1 MRFSTQIW
9 RGISARSILIGI
21 VTFCAVAAFTV
32 TGVTTSMQ
40 GLDANVAAKIGSQT
54 VSLKSLQMAVQR
66 QNRRE
71 NDEDARSA
79 AIRTTLDTMV
89 QELVVVE
96 EANRIGWGASDVEVA
111 DWIRKIPIFQDDK
124 TNAFDKKRYDNFVKS
139 GQMSELELF
148 QEGRQS
154 IANQK
159 YATLLGLDTQIPAK
173 LAEEYAKR
181 AASSW
186 RIEFMELAPA
196 REAVEKAVADRAA
209 SYLADAANA
218 PSLQK
223 AYEERKSEFNQP
235 AAPELS
241 SILIA
246 HKDSQL
252 AQGEAKQRSKED
264 ALKIANS
271 VLTRLQSKEDFGK
284 IANALSD
291 DVKTKTTKNGG
302 SLGFVDETSL
312 DPASLAAGRA
322 LSADGQ
328 VSEPVETD
336 FGFRILKRTGYRQA
350 ITRSFEDAKAELAQ
364 SMVRPEVNAAQ
375 KKEVATKVEGLLGA
389 AQSAEFDKV
398 TKELGLQWKTV
409 TEPVNVETRF
419 IQDLGQAEPVTRS
432 IFTLRKAGDKISK
445 VVTLSGKNFVVRLIE
460 RTNKTV
466 DAAAI
471 DASRDVQNSQAR
483 SRFTTEARR
492 KLYDIYS
499 ENKEIR
505 RNAALFAK
513 AP

>member
-1 MRFSTQIW
+1 MRLSTQIW

-40 GLDANVAAKIGSQT
+40 GLDANVAAKVGNQT

-71 NDEDARSA
+71 NDEAARSA
-79 AIRTTLDTMV
+79 AIRTALDSMV

-96 EANRIGWGASDVEVA
+96 EANRIGWGAADIEVA
-111 DWIRKIPIFQDDK
+111 DWIRKIPIFQDENSK
-124 TNAFDKKRYDNFVKS
+124 SFDRKRYDNFVKS

-154 IANQK
+154 IATQK
-159 YATLLGLDTQIPAK
+159 YGTLLGLDTQIPAK

-181 AASSW
+181 TASSW
-186 RIEFMELAPA
+186 KIEFMELAPA
-196 REAVEKAVADRAA
+196 NTAIEKAAKDRAA
-209 SYLADAANA
+209 SYLADSANTAA
-218 PSLQK
+218 LQK
-223 AYEERKSEFNQP
+223 AYDERKAEFNRP

-241 SILIA
+241 SILVA
-246 HKDSQL
+246 HKDAQL

-264 ALKIANS
+264 ALKTAQNIVKQLN
-271 VLTRLQSKEDFGK
+271 SKEDFAK
-284 IANALSD
+284 LANTLSD

-322 LSADGQ
+322 LSANGNI
-328 VSEPVETD
+328 SEPVDTE
-336 FGFRILKRTGYRQA
+336 FGYRILKRTGYREA
-350 ITRSFEDAKAELAQ
+350 VTRSFDDAKAELAE
-364 SMVRPEVNAAQ
+364 SLVRPEVTAAQ
-375 KKEVATKVEGLLGA
+375 KKEVAGRVEGLLGS
-389 AQSAEFDKV
+389 AQTAEFDKV
-398 TKELGLQWKTV
+398 TKELGLQWKPV
-409 TEPVNVETRF
+409 AEPVNVETRF
-419 IQDLGQAEPVTRS
+419 IQDLGQAEPVVQS
-432 IFTLRKAGDKISK
+432 LFTLRNPGDKISK
-445 VVTLSGKNFVVRLIE
+445 VLSLSGKNFIVRLVE
-460 RTNKTV
+460 RTNKPV

-471 DASRDVQNSQAR
+471 DAARDVQGSQTR
-483 SRFTTEARR
+483 SRFATDARR

-505 RNAALFAK
+505 RNASLFAK

>member
-1 MRFSTQIW
+1 MRLSTQIW

-40 GLDANVAAKIGSQT
+40 GLDANVAAKVGNQT
-54 VSLKSLQMAVQR
+54 VSLKSLQSAVQR

-71 NDEDARSA
+71 NDEESRSA

-89 QELVVVE
+89 QELVIVE
-96 EANRIGWGASDVEVA
+96 EANRIGWGAADVEVA

-154 IANQK
+154 IATQK
-159 YATLLGLDTQIPAK
+159 YGTLLGLDTQIPAK

-181 AASSW
+181 AAGSW

-196 REAVEKAVADRAA
+196 ATAVEKAVAERAA
-209 SYLADAANA
+209 SYLADTANA
-218 PSLQK
+218 AALQK
-223 AYEERKSEFNQP
+223 AYDERKAEFNRP

-241 SILIA
+241 SILIS
-246 HKDSQL
+246 HKDAQL
-252 AQGEAKQRSKED
+252 AQGDAKQRTKED
-264 ALKIANS
+264 ALKIAQN
-271 VLTRLQSKEDFGK
+271 VIKQLQAKENFAK
-284 IANALSD
+284 LANTLSD

-322 LSADGQ
+322 LSANGSI
-328 VSEPVETD
+328 SEPVDTEFGYRVLERT
-336 FGFRILKRTGYRQA
+336 GFREA
-350 ITRSFEDAKAELAQ
+350 VTRSFDDAKAELAQ
-364 SMVRPEVNAAQ
+364 SLVRPEVTSAQ
-375 KKEVATKVEGLLGA
+375 KKDVASRVESLLGS
-389 AQSAEFDKV
+389 AQAAEFDKV
-398 TKELGLQWKTV
+398 TKDLGLQWKPV
-409 TEPVNVETRF
+409 AEPVNVETRF
-419 IQDLGQAEPVTRS
+419 IQDLGQADPVIQN
-432 IFTLRKAGDKISK
+432 IFTLRKSGDKISK
-445 VVTLSGKNFVVRLIE
+445 VLGLSGKNFIVRLVE
-460 RTNKTV
+460 RTNKPV

-471 DASRDVQNSQAR
+471 DAARDVQASQTR
-483 SRFTTEARR
+483 SRFTTDARR

-499 ENKEIR
+499 ENQEIR